1 LSEVDL
7 VETDCPADVVDR
19 LLWRNAQRI
28 LHRHVVRLDG
38 LCHWCGLLAPC
49 GPRELAVRADA
60 VSRMPWHES
69 WPARNEI
76 TRMMPM
82 ATAELS
88 QRGAWI
94 PGQNQRSI
102 RSHRSRK

>member
-1 LSEVDL
+1 LSEVEL

-38 LCHWCGLLAPC
+38 MCHWCGRLAPC
-49 GPRELAVRADA
+49 GPMELAVRADA
-60 VSRMPWHES
+60 VSRMPWHEA

-76 TRMMPM
+76 TRMMPVV
-82 ATAELS
+82 TAELAS
-88 QRGAWI
+88 RGGWI
-94 PGQNQRSI
+94 PGQNQRKI
-102 RSHRSRK
+102 RSHRSRR

>member
-1 LSEVDL
+1 LSDVDL
-7 VETDCPADVVDR
+7 VESDCPADVVDR

-28 LHRHVVRLDG
+28 LHRHVVRVDG
-38 LCHWCGLLAPC
+38 RCHWCGLLAPC

-60 VSRMPWHES
+60 ISRMPWQES

-76 TRMMPM
+76 THMVPVV
-82 ATAELS
+82 TAERS

-94 PGQNQRSI
+94 PGQNQRHI
-102 RSHRSRK
+102 RSHRSRR